1 MLMSLRLERM
11 LAIDAAIRAGSYPNV
26 TIFMSRFEVSERTVR
41 GDLAFMRER
50 YNAPLRYDRLSGGY
64 CYTDTTWVLPSFF
77 VTEGELLAFF
87 LSVEL
92 TRRYLGT
99 AFETPLRKM
108 VDLLASSLP
117 DEVHVD
123 LSALTQH
130 YTFQAGATVGADATL
145 LMTLFE
151 CVRERWPIDMTYFTA
166 STGERKQRVI
176 EPYHLFNVRGDWQ
189 VVAFDH
195 RRQEVRQFAVSRIEE
210 WTVLRTQRFARDP
223 DFSVTEY
230 LGTGFLAE
238 RGDQAIEIEVWFD
251 AYQARYMRG
260 REFHP
265 SQQLEERDD
274 GSLTVRLSSGALD
287 EVRRWVMSF
296 GRHAKVIAP
305 ASLAAEIAAEAAEVA
320 RLYIEGENL

>member
-1 MLMSLRLERM
+1 MSLRLERM
-11 LAIDAAIRAGSYPNV
+11 LAMDAAIRAGSYP
-26 TIFMSRFEVSERTVR
+26 TIAVFMNRFEVSERTVH
-41 GDLAFMRER
+41 GDLTFMRER
-50 YNAPLRYDRLSGGY
+50 YHAPLRYDRVNGGY

-99 AFETPLRKM
+99 AFETPLRKL

-117 DEVHVD
+117 DAVHVD

-130 YTFQAGATVGADATL
+130 YTFQPGATVDADATL

-151 CVRERWPIDMTYFTA
+151 CVRERWPLDMTYFTA
-166 STGERKQRVI
+166 STGERKERVI

-195 RRQEVRQFAVSRIEE
+195 RRQGVRQFAVSRIEA
-210 WTVLRTQRFARDP
+210 WTVLRTQRFVRDP
-223 DFSVTEY
+223 GFSVEQY
-230 LGTGFLAE
+230 LSTGFLAE
-238 RGDQAIEIEVWFD
+238 RGDQAIAIEVWFD

-260 REFHP
+260 REFHQ
-265 SQQLEERDD
+265 SQHIEEHND
-274 GSLTVRLSSGALD
+274 GSMTVRLSSGALD

-296 GRHAKVIAP
+296 GRHAKVIVP

-320 RLYIEGENL
+320 RMYKEGENS

>member
-1 MLMSLRLERM
+1 MM
-11 LAIDAAIRAGSYPNV
+11 AIDAAIRGGSYPNV
-26 TIFMSRFEVSERTVR
+26 TAFMRRFEVSERTVR

-50 YNAPLRYDRLSGGY
+50 FNAPLHYDRVNGGY
-64 CYTDTTWVLPSFF
+64 SYTDTTWVLPSHF

-130 YTFQAGATVGADATL
+130 YTFQSGATVGADATL
-145 LMTLFE
+145 MMTLFE
-151 CVRERWPIDMTYFTA
+151 CVRERWPLDMTYFTA
-166 STGERKQRVI
+166 SSGERKQRVI

-195 RRQEVRQFAVSRIEE
+195 RRQGVRQFAVSRIEA
-210 WTVLRTQRFARDP
+210 WTVLRTQRFVRDP
-223 DFSVTEY
+223 GFSVVQY
-230 LGTGFLAE
+230 LSTGFLAE
-238 RGDQAIEIEVWFD
+238 RGDQAVEIEVWFD
-251 AYQARYMRG
+251 AYQAHYMRG
-260 REFHP
+260 REFHA
-265 SQQLEERDD
+265 SQQLEEHDD
-274 GSLTVRLSSGALD
+274 GSLTVRLSNGALD

-305 ASLAAEIAAEAAEVA
+305 TSLAAEIAAEAAEVA
-320 RLYIEGENL
+320 RMYSEGENS

>member
-1 MLMSLRLERM
+1 MPMSLRLERM
-11 LAIDAAIRAGSYPNV
+11 LAMDAAIRGGSYPNV
-26 TIFMSRFEVSERTVR
+26 AVFMGRFEVSERTIH
-41 GDLAFMRER
+41 GDLAFMRAR
-50 YNAPLRYDRLSGGY
+50 FNAPLHYNRLNGGY
-64 CYTDTTWVLPSFF
+64 CYTDPTWVLPNFF

-117 DEVHVD
+117 DELQID

-130 YTFQAGATVGADATL
+130 YTFQPGATVGADATL

-151 CVRERWPIDMTYFTA
+151 CMRERWPIDMTYLTA

-195 RRQEVRQFAVSRIEE
+195 RRQGVRQFAVSRIEA
-210 WTVLRTQRFARDP
+210 WTVLRTQRFVRDP
-223 DFSVTEY
+223 GFSVVQY
-230 LGTGFLAE
+230 LSTGFLAE

-251 AYQARYMRG
+251 SYQARYMRG

-265 SQQLEERDD
+265 SQQIEEHND

-305 ASLAAEIAAEAAEVA
+305 TSLAAEIAAEAAEVA
-320 RLYIEGENL
+320 RLYNGGENS